1 MKNLII
7 TTAMVIF
14 ILTVMGWQLKLGETL
29 HQKQRLQYAAEEAA
43 AAAALS
49 AWVSADGEQKSG
61 LVWDEERAR
70 QAAEES
76 LRIEFTEDALP
87 DPISAEVTFD
97 QKGTGSP
104 GGGGQSQTGQDH
116 SFRLVSCPAKER
128 KRWGS
133 RENGRNR
140 KSGRDRL
147 NR

>member
-49 AWVSADGEQKSG
+49 AWVSADGEQESG

-76 LRIEFTEDALP
+76 LRMEFTEDALP

-97 QKGTGSP
+97 QKRTGSLAVVVKA
-104 GGGGQSQTGQDH
+104 
-116 SFRLVSCPAKER
+116 RLGKITASGWYPVPQ
-128 KRWGS
+128 
-133 RENGRNR
+133 REENAGEAEKTEENE
-140 KSGRDRL
+140 KAEETD
-147 NR
+147 

>member
-29 HQKQRLQYAAEEAA
+29 HQKQRLQYAAEEQPRPRC
-43 AAAALS
+43 S
-49 AWVSADGEQKSG
+49 AWVSADGEQESG

-70 QAAEES
+70 RAAEVSLRMGLRKMRFQIQFLRKSPLIKRGQAAWRWWSKPDWARSQLPAGILSRKGEEK
-76 LRIEFTEDALP
+76 RRGNRE
-87 DPISAEVTFD
+87 
-97 QKGTGSP
+97 TG
-104 GGGGQSQTGQDH
+104 
-116 SFRLVSCPAKER
+116 R
-128 KRWGS
+128 K
-133 RENGRNR
+133 R

>member
-49 AWVSADGEQKSG
+49 AWVSADGEQESG

-76 LRIEFTEDALP
+76 LRMEFTEDALP
-87 DPISAEVTFD
+87 D
-97 QKGTGSP
+97 
-104 GGGGQSQTGQDH
+104 
-116 SFRLVSCPAKER
+116 C
-128 KRWGS
+128 
-133 RENGRNR
+133 
-140 KSGRDRL
+140 
-147 NR
+147 